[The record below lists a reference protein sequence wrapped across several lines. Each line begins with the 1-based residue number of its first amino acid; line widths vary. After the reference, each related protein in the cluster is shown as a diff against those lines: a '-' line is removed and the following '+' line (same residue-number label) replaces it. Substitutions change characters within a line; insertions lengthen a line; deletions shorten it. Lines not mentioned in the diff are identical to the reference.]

1 MKTVRSSPKQDSEPQ
16 LGVVVMKNRPERD
29 GALEVQGDALPR
41 LAYRVHEVAEMLG
54 VSEKSVRRLIA
65 RRLLTP
71 SKVLRHLLI
80 PRQQVEALVAGTAER
95 RASGSRT
102 PRR

>member
-1 MKTVRSSPKQDSEPQ
+1 MAVAVKKKCPEGRFASQVQDE
-16 LGVVVMKNRPERD
+16 
-29 GALEVQGDALPR
+29 ALPR

-54 VSEKSVRRLIA
+54 ISEKSVRRLIA

-80 PRQQVEALVAGTAER
+80 PRQQVEALMKGTAER
-95 RASGSRT
+95 GAPGSRT
-102 PRR
+102 PPR